1 MVDCVNSSSLV
12 LGVEGLFLRAVF
24 LRLVIVSV
32 TPLPLLSPPQYRR
45 EQRLQDGP
53 VLPALYL
60 TTGTRRSGVC
70 NETSPLGPSNPEDP
84 PPPPKVAASPRP
96 VIPTVVPSIPPVSHL
111 VALDTAGGS
120 AGFNGGD
127 SALEDMEGKGRI
139 NLARAQWH
147 FDTKFRFAPPGA
159 PCFPGLLE
167 EFIDA
172 TKAAVHTAVHAHA
185 LADEELS
192 AVFSRVL
199 RFLWGTVAPASG
211 GAIRLCRTWR
221 GRVELTWRGRS
232 RFDTKFRVTPRGA
245 PRLDDVSVGC
255 AAGSGAEFRFSPL
268 ALGHFS
274 ASCFGVHLRGLHV
287 SEVS

>member
-1 MVDCVNSSSLV
+1 MKQV
-12 LGVEGLFLRAVF
+12 LSDLQILRF
-24 LRLVIVSV
+24 LRLR
-32 TPLPLLSPPQYRR
+32 LRWPPHRGQLFPPSSLRFR
-45 EQRLQDGP
+45 QCRTSWLW
-53 VLPALYL
+53 
-60 TTGTRRSGVC
+60 TRRA
-70 NETSPLGPSNPEDP
+70 
-84 PPPPKVAASPRP
+84 VAPAS
-96 VIPTVVPSIPPVSHL
+96 VGAV
-111 VALDTAGGS
+111 
-120 AGFNGGD
+120 
-127 SALEDMEGKGRI
+127 EGKGRI

-147 FDTKFRFAPPGA
+147 FDTKFQFAPPGA

-172 TKAAVHTAVHAHA
+172 TRAAVHTAVHAHA